1 MKHIH
6 TDDDIRKLQLGR
18 AYSQK
23 RILMKSVLLKN
34 DKSLDFTGLEGIF
47 NTAGLFLI
55 SKYLKIETFWV
66 KKMCCWRMK
75 KEKNRQ

>member
-1 MKHIH
+1 
-6 TDDDIRKLQLGR
+6 
-18 AYSQK
+18 
-23 RILMKSVLLKN
+23 MKSVLLKN

-66 KKMCCWRMK
+66 KKNVLLEDEKRK
-75 KEKNRQ
+75 KQTIIIFVNSAQKARALTDL